1 MEVLVM
7 RHGQSVADI
16 EDRCEGNADFALTDL
31 GLRQAGSAAAW
42 IAAHFPPQMI
52 FSSPLKRAAQ
62 TAEILGRTLS
72 IPVTYDDR
80 LREMNI
86 GIWAGLRKEE
96 AFRKFAIPAAGFGPH
111 ERVPDGESGIEVRA
125 RAEEFWSRLT
135 TTHAECPRVAVISH
149 GTLITM
155 LFRAFL
161 SLPTDSEVGIQT
173 GDTGIH
179 LWRMAGRG
187 RSIGFLNRCEH
198 LLPGRA

>member
-16 EDRCEGNADFALTDL
+16 EGRCEGNADFALTDL
-31 GLRQAGSAAAW
+31 GLQQATSAATW
-42 IAAHFPPQMI
+42 IAARFPPQMI

-62 TAEILGRTLS
+62 TAEVLGKTLDVS
-72 IPVTYDDR
+72 VTFDDS
-80 LREMNI
+80 LREMGI
-86 GIWAGLRKEE
+86 GIWAGLKKEE
-96 AFRKFAIPAAGFGPH
+96 AFHKFPIPAAGFRPY
-111 ERVPDGESGIEVRA
+111 ERVPEGESAIEVRA

-161 SLPTDSEVGIQT
+161 NLPMDSEVGMKT
-173 GDTGIH
+173 DDTGIH
-179 LWRMAGRG
+179 LWRAAGRS
-187 RSIGFLNRCEH
+187 RQIGFLNRCDH
-198 LLPGRA
+198 LLAGKE

>member
-7 RHGQSVADI
+7 RHGQSVADT
-16 EDRCEGNADFALTDL
+16 EGRCEGNADFALTDL
-31 GLRQAGSAAAW
+31 GLQQATSAATW

-62 TAEILGRTLS
+62 TAQILGRTLDVS
-72 IPVTYDDR
+72 VTCDDS
-80 LREMNI
+80 LREMSI
-86 GIWAGLRKEE
+86 GIWAGLKKEE
-96 AFRKFAIPAAGFGPH
+96 AFHRFPIPAAGFRPH
-111 ERVPDGESGIEVRA
+111 ERVPDGESGIEVRT

-135 TTHAECPRVAVISH
+135 STHGECPRVAVISH

-198 LLPGRA
+198 LIPGRA